1 MLDKRVDDVLIQSRR
16 NDFRASEH
24 APLFS
29 VVHGNPLDLSQIP
42 VMDLAIKLDDLLEE
56 SNLIKSHSSS
66 CLLEKIGVALKL
78 LTHLRSQL
86 HRATKTINSHEAIS
100 RPKLVKRAHV
110 GVKEAIA
117 FLDTGGITAKGIM
130 SLDESAPSFSL
141 ADGA

>member
-56 SNLIKSHSSS
+56 SNLIKSLVILSASEDRS
-66 CLLEKIGVALKL
+66 DAQVTYTFKITTSPCHK
-78 LTHLRSQL
+78 
-86 HRATKTINSHEAIS
+86 
-100 RPKLVKRAHV
+100 
-110 GVKEAIA
+110 
-117 FLDTGGITAKGIM
+117 D
-130 SLDESAPSFSL
+130 D
-141 ADGA
+141 